1 MPLQTL
7 IGPAARP
14 IDVIEARNH
23 VRQDLTADDTVLDM
37 AIRATT
43 SFAQAECLRTLVATR
58 YRLVLDSF
66 PGPSLMGMPWG
77 RSYSL
82 PGHAICLEYGPVLA
96 VKWIKYLDM
105 AGVQQTMPATDY
117 AVDFTGPVARITP
130 VFGKIWPIPL
140 PQIGA
145 VEVVYDAGDAA
156 AITADAAANAITI
169 KGGLWK
175 TLAVGDTVRLSN
187 SGGALPAP
195 LQSDTD
201 YFVQS
206 VPAAGVCTLAIT
218 SGGAAIDLT
227 DAGSGTSFIGAVP
240 EGIKTWQKMRLASLY
255 DLRSDVTALARGR
268 LESVP
273 FVDRLLDPWR
283 LVLA

>member
-23 VRQDLTADDTVLDM
+23 VRQDLTADDTVLDI

-66 PGPSLMGMPWG
+66 PGPSLMGVPWG

-96 VKWIKYLDM
+96 VKWVKYLDT
-105 AGVQQTMPATDY
+105 AGVQQAMPATDY
-117 AVDFTGPVARITP
+117 TVDLSGPVARITP

-140 PQIGA
+140 SQIGA

-156 AITADAAANAITI
+156 AITADAMANTITV

-195 LQSDTD
+195 LQPDTD

-206 VPAAGVCTLAIT
+206 IPGAVVYTLAATSGDLAKGTARASLHLPGYGGHVPAAPQAGSCT
-218 SGGAAIDLT
+218 SGGSART
-227 DAGSGTSFIGAVP
+227 DHKSQALLF
-240 EGIKTWQKMRLASLY
+240 SLDQY
-255 DLRSDVTALARGR
+255 SRGR
-268 LESVP
+268 LPKYTGAGPAS
-273 FVDRLLDPWR
+273 
-283 LVLA
+283 